1 MTEKKGS
8 GIIGEEQLSESI
20 ALICCEGDCIN
31 GEIVR
36 EAANILCDSI
46 APGKT
51 VLVSGGGFA

>member
-1 MTEKKGS
+1 MNFIGAGLEEIQKMTEKKGS

-36 EAANILCDSI
+36 EAANILCE
-46 APGKT
+46 
-51 VLVSGGGFA
+51 